1 MSTSP
6 LGASLNRIDGR
17 LKVTGAATYAAD
29 VHPGRVAYGY
39 MVSST
44 VASATLESMDVAA
57 ARSAPGV
64 LAVYTPFEP
73 LKINV
78 PYGPFRTSWAPLQD
92 REVHYM
98 GQPIGFVVAETFE
111 QARDAAML
119 VTARYQERT
128 PKTSLED
135 GIPGATTPP
144 QVDGE
149 PATLAFLKDGVASID
164 EALAAAERVV
174 TATYSTA
181 AQGHSAMEPHSAVA
195 DWKDGALTIY
205 SGNQGAG
212 LQAADVAGALGVEPA
227 KVRAINPFVGGA
239 FGGKVYTYPPT
250 LLAAV
255 ASRALGR
262 PVKAVL
268 SREQNFRMTATRPA
282 TVQKVSLGA
291 RPDGTLT
298 AMKHEAWSSSSVILP
313 GTEASA
319 HHSSRSWYASENIG
333 VSQRTVPLNVPPTTI
348 MRAPGEAT
356 GGWAL
361 ETAMDE
367 LAVELGVDP
376 IALRQ
381 KNYQTR
387 YPGRDVP
394 YSSKHLDECYT
405 LGARRFGWDRRPATP
420 GSRLDGDWYTGM
432 GMATAIYP
440 AFRFPASMLVRL
452 HADGQATVSGSTGD
466 PGTGMWTVLS
476 IMGAETLGLP
486 VHRVRGNLGDS
497 TLTPGGFVAA
507 SSSTASVGSAIVAAA
522 EEVKRKLIELAVTDT
537 RSPFH
542 GRPAEDVRYQN
553 GDLVS
558 GGRRL
563 GFGALLRT
571 VELTGV
577 EAVGSSAPGPEARAH
592 AFASFGA
599 QFCEV
604 RVNRWTMEPRVTRML
619 SVMDAGRVVNAKT
632 ARSQIVGGMVW
643 GLSAALH
650 EGLHVEP
657 DGRIANGD
665 LAGYLLP
672 VNADVREIDAVFVD
686 HPDLTFNPVGAR
698 GIGEIGVVGMAAA
711 VGNAIFNAT
720 GKRLRALPMTIEA
733 LLG

>member
-17 LKVTGAATYAAD
+17 LKVTGSATYAAD
-29 VHPGRVAYGY
+29 VNPGRLAYGY
-39 MVSST
+39 MVTST
-44 VASATLESMDVAA
+44 RANATLESMDVAE
-57 ARSAPGV
+57 ARRSPGV

-73 LKINV
+73 LKIIV
-78 PYGPFRTSWAPLQD
+78 PYGPFRTTWAPLQD
-92 REVHYM
+92 REVHYR

-111 QARDAAML
+111 QARDAAMT
-119 VTARYQERT
+119 VRAQYRER
-128 PKTSLED
+128 PPVTSLED
-135 GIPGATTPP
+135 GIPGAATPP
-144 QVDGE
+144 RVDGE
-149 PATLAFLKDGVASID
+149 PAVLTFLEDGVATIE

-174 TATYSTA
+174 TATYTTVP
-181 AQGHSAMEPHSAVA
+181 QGHSAMEPHSAVA
-195 DWKDGALTIY
+195 DWKDGALTVY
-205 SGNQGAG
+205 SGNQGAS
-212 LQAADVAGALGVEPA
+212 LQAADLAGALGVEVG

-239 FGGKVYTYPPT
+239 FGGKVATYPPT

-268 SREQNFRMTATRPA
+268 SREQNFAMTATRPA
-282 TVQKVSLGA
+282 TVQKVTLGA
-291 RPDGTLT
+291 RRDGTLT
-298 AMKHEAWSSSSVILP
+298 ALRHDAWSSSSVILP
-313 GTEASA
+313 GSEASA
-319 HHSSRSWYASENIG
+319 HHSSRSWYAAANIG
-333 VSQRTVPLNVPPTTI
+333 ISQKIVSLNVPPTTI

-376 IALRQ
+376 IALRM
-381 KNYQTR
+381 KNYATR
-387 YPGRDVP
+387 YLGRDVP
-394 YSSKHLDECYT
+394 YSSKHLDECYST
-405 LGARRFGWDRRPATP
+405 GARRFGWDRRLTTP
-420 GSRLDGDWYTGM
+420 RARLDGEWYVGM

-440 AFRFPASMLVRL
+440 AYRFPASMMVRM
-452 HADGQATVSGSTGD
+452 HADGSATVSGSTGD

-486 VHRVRGNLGDS
+486 IHRVRGNLGDS

-507 SSSTASVGSAIVAAA
+507 SSSTASVGSAIMAAA
-522 EEVKRKLIELAVTDT
+522 ELVKRELVELAITDT

-553 GDLVS
+553 GDLLS

-563 GFGALLRT
+563 GFATLLRT
-571 VELTGV
+571 LGLTGV
-577 EAVGSSAPGPEARAH
+577 EAVGSSAQGPEARDH

-619 SVMDAGRVVNAKT
+619 AVMDAGTIVNAKT
-632 ARSQIVGGMVW
+632 ARSQIIGGMVW

-650 EGLHVEP
+650 EGLDVER
-657 DGRIANGD
+657 DGRLANGN
-665 LAGYLLP
+665 LAEYLLP
-672 VNADVREIDAVFVD
+672 VNADVREIDAHFLD

-733 LLG
+733 LLA